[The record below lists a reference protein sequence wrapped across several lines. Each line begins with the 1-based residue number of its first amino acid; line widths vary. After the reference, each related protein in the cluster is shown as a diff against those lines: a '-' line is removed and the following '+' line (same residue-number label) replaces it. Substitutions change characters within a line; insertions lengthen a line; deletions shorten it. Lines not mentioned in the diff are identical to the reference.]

1 MITRQLQENWRSS
14 KTRFIPE
21 KLIFEV
27 TDASVVHDTNSKY
40 VVSTPTPAVNRSS
53 PVSRTIFQ
61 SVFNVTKWEED
72 TLDCSHQR
80 KGKDL

>member
-27 TDASVVHDTNSKY
+27 TDAGVVHETKKY
-40 VVSTPTPAVNRSS
+40 VVSTPTPAGNHSS

-61 SVFNVTKWEED
+61 SVFSVTKIWERD